1 MVKKLLL
8 SILILTLSWN
18 SFSQNV
24 TEIRDTSKIVL
35 TTEVARAVAIDLV
48 EGDQAREEVK
58 ILGSEILELKS
69 IITLQDSLGIMRE
82 NQISNLEKVIQLQQI
97 QTQQSREDY
106 ERLNKDLRKQSNL
119 KVLFEATTGAA
130 VVGLIVA
137 IVLGKK

>member
-24 TEIRDTSKIVL
+24 TELRDTSKIVL
-35 TTEVARAVAIDLV
+35 TTEVARAVAVDLV
-48 EGDQAREEVK
+48 EGDQAREEVR

-119 KVLFEATTGAA
+119 KVLFEATTGVA

>member
-35 TTEVARAVAIDLV
+35 TTEVARAVAVDLV

-97 QTQQSREDY
+97 QTQQSRENY

>member
-24 TEIRDTSKIVL
+24 TELRDTSKIVL
-35 TTEVARAVAIDLV
+35 TTEVARAVAVDLV
-48 EGDQAREEVK
+48 EGDQAREEVR